1 MHQQVRWQSAG
12 VFAGFDLGNEKVIP
26 TKLRDSGD
34 TGRFPRP
41 IVMTTYNEC
50 VAQIQQIL
58 RTTVAKGDVVGEDM
72 DLIEELGLASL
83 DVMELIEQL
92 EDVFDISFPINELGD
107 VRTISDLAR
116 RVQLLT
122 DR

>member
-1 MHQQVRWQSAG
+1 MS
-12 VFAGFDLGNEKVIP
+12 I
-26 TKLRDSGD
+26 TKLRDPKDSG
-34 TGRFPRP
+34 GKLRQ
-41 IVMTTYNEC
+41 MTSYNEC
-50 VAQIQQIL
+50 VVHIQQTL
-58 RTTVAKGDVVGEDM
+58 ETSVAKGQVIGEDV
-72 DLIEELGLASL
+72 DLIEELGMASL

-116 RVQLLT
+116 RVQQLT